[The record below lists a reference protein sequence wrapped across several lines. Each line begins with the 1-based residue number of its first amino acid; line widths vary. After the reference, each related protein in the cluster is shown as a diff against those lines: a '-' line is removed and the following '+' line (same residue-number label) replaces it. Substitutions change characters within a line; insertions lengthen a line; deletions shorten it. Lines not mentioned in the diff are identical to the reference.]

1 MIHISC
7 YLISNNDLQVGF
19 FKNEYD
25 AKKWIIKILND
36 NNYLEQW
43 WTGNENIEG
52 FENIYQEIKEMDII
66 ELINGLE
73 YPGDIKINMTYQ
85 IQDKL

>member
-7 YLISNNDLQVGF
+7 YLIPNNDLQVGF
-19 FKNEYD
+19 FKDDYD
-25 AKKWIIKILND
+25 AKKWIVKILD
-36 NNYLEQW
+36 DKNYLKQW
-43 WTGNENIEG
+43 WTGDKNIEG
-52 FENIYQEIKEMDII
+52 FENIYQEIKEMDIV

-73 YPGDIKINMTYQ
+73 YPGDIKINVTYQ

>member
-7 YLISNNDLQVGF
+7 YLIYNNDLQVGF
-19 FKNEYD
+19 FKDEYD
-25 AKKWIIKILND
+25 AKKWIIKILDD

>member
-7 YLISNNDLQVGF
+7 YLIPNNDLQVGF
-19 FKNEYD
+19 FKDEYD
-25 AKKWIIKILND
+25 AKKWIVKILD
-36 NNYLEQW
+36 DKNYLKQW
-43 WTGNENIEG
+43 WTGDKNIEG
-52 FENIYQEIKEMDII
+52 FENIYQEIKEMDIV

-73 YPGDIKINMTYQ
+73 YPGDIKINVTYQ

>member
-1 MIHISC
+1 MIHVSC

-19 FKNEYD
+19 FKNEYE
-25 AKKWIIKILND
+25 AKKWIIKILDD

-73 YPGDIKINMTYQ
+73 YPGDIKINMSYQ

>member
-19 FKNEYD
+19 FKNEYE
-25 AKKWIIKILND
+25 AKKWIIKILDD

>member
-7 YLISNNDLQVGF
+7 YLIPNNDLHVGF
-19 FKNEYD
+19 FKDEYD
-25 AKKWIIKILND
+25 AKKWIVKILD
-36 NNYLEQW
+36 DKNYLKQW
-43 WTGNENIEG
+43 WTGDKNVEG
-52 FENIYQEIKEMDII
+52 FENIYQEIKEMDIV

-73 YPGDIKINMTYQ
+73 YPGDIKINLIYQ

>member
-7 YLISNNDLQVGF
+7 HLISNNDLQVGF
-19 FKNEYD
+19 FKDECD
-25 AKKWIIKILND
+25 AKKWIIKILDD
-36 NNYLEQW
+36 NNYLDQW

-52 FENIYQEIKEMDII
+52 FENIYQEIKEMDIV